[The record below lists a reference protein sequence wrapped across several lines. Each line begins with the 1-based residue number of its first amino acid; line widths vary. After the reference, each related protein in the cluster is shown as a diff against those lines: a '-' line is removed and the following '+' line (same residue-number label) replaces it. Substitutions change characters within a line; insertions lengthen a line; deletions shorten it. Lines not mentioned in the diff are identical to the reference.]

1 MPVYEY
7 ECQKCGDVL
16 EVSQRISDDPLK
28 DCPRC
33 AGSLKKIISATAF
46 HLKGGG
52 WYADGYSAAR
62 GGGGAGVTAA
72 KSDTAS
78 SPDVNTPP
86 CKKEGGEKPAACA
99 GCSAA

>member
-16 EVSQRISDDPLK
+16 EVSQRISDTPLK

-33 AGSLKKIISATAF
+33 TGTLKKIISATAF

-52 WYADGYSAAR
+52 WYSDGYSAACEKN
-62 GGGGAGVTAA
+62 GSGASAA
-72 KSDTAS
+72 KSDTAT
-78 SPDVNTPP
+78 SPDAKTPP
-86 CKKEGGEKPAACA
+86 CKKESGEKPAACA